1 MLSRFKIRTRIIAGF
16 LVVLAITLGSLLPMM
31 MFELNR
37 LEHQS
42 TQSRLNAAY
51 TSVVSALEAKGRQA
65 EALSASVANIPDVQQ
80 AMAAGDRERLA
91 EMMVPVF
98 AVMKGEYD
106 VRQFQFHTPP
116 ATSFLR
122 VHKPEKFGDDLS
134 SFRETVVVTNTE
146 KRPVFGLERG
156 VAGLGI
162 RGMVPVYEA
171 GQHLGSVE
179 FGLSFGQPFFDEFVE
194 ANPEL
199 DIALHIAR
207 DSGFETFASTLG
219 ASLLSDEEM
228 RAAMSGASERRDAEI
243 GDKPV
248 AVYGRAVY
256 DFSGNPIGVLE
267 LALDV
272 SEDVALMNDARTEVI
287 GVGIIALVIA
297 ILIAGLITR
306 SIVRPVCLASARMR
320 DIAEGEGDLTQRL
333 EVHGNDEVAQLGIN
347 FNKFV
352 DRVHELVGQVAGA
365 TAQLAAAAEELSA
378 TSDETS
384 HNVTR
389 QQQETDQVA
398 TAMNE
403 MTATAQEVA
412 RNAAQA
418 ADAASEADDETRTG
432 QRVVSQTITAIR
444 ELVGEVENATDVIHR
459 LETDSEEIGKVLDVI
474 RGIAEQT
481 NLLALNA
488 AIEAA
493 RAGEQG
499 RGFAVV
505 ADEVRT
511 LAQRTQEST
520 QEIQDMIERLQTGA
534 ANAVQVMG
542 EGQKRAHSTAERAGE
557 ADGSLKAITAAVG
570 RINEMNAQIASAAEE
585 QTAVAEEINRNIV
598 NISQA
603 VNDTTQGAQHT
614 AQASD
619 ELARLAADLQN
630 RVGQF
635 RI

>member
-1 MLSRFKIRTRIIAGF
+1 MGLLKKLSVKVRIAGLTIILLGCMVFLAGFF
-16 LVVLAITLGSLLPMM
+16 LVDLDHIDSNFEEYTQAAVPAELLTLKI
-31 MFELNR
+31 NR
-37 LEHQS
+37 DMNYV
-42 TQSRLNAAY
+42 SRLTRSIMLGDDYDKNMGRLDSRIADIY
-51 TSVVSALEAKGRQA
+51 GYFSELREVVGGVSDPELASQLIELIEASEKDTRAFLEDGRQRM
-65 EALSASVANIPDVQQ
+65 Q
-80 AMAAGDRERLA
+80 
-91 EMMVPVF
+91 
-98 AVMKGEYD
+98 
-106 VRQFQFHTPP
+106 T
-116 ATSFLR
+116 
-122 VHKPEKFGDDLS
+122 
-134 SFRETVVVTNTE
+134 
-146 KRPVFGLERG
+146 
-156 VAGLGI
+156 
-162 RGMVPVYEA
+162 
-171 GQHLGSVE
+171 LGSVE
-179 FGLSFGQPFFDEFVE
+179 RTPETLQEAWLAYGKAASPLANSARASFKQLTGLIDEELELIFDSTRRSI
-194 ANPEL
+194 EL
-199 DIALHIAR
+199 ARSATTIAIVVALV
-207 DSGFETFASTLG
+207 LG
-219 ASLLSDEEM
+219 A
-228 RAAMSGASERRDAEI
+228 
-243 GDKPV
+243 
-248 AVYGRAVY
+248 
-256 DFSGNPIGVLE
+256 VL
-267 LALDV
+267 AY
-272 SEDVALMNDARTEVI
+272 
-287 GVGIIALVIA
+287 
-297 ILIAGLITR
+297 LIAASITGPLGR
-306 SIVRPVCLASARMR
+306 LARVVQEIQHDSDMTRR
-320 DIAEGEGDLTQRL
+320 TDIP
-333 EVHGNDEVAQLGIN
+333 GNDEIAVVGRALDQMLDGFQGTLQQL
-347 FNKFV
+347 
-352 DRVHELVGQVAGA
+352 AGA
-365 TAQLAAAAEELSA
+365 SSQLAAAAEELSA

-412 RNAAQA
+412 RNASQA

-432 QRVVSQTITAIR
+432 QRVVSQTIAAIR

-459 LETDSEEIGKVLDVI
+459 LETDSAEIGKVLDVI

-635 RI
+635 KI

>member
-1 MLSRFKIRTRIIAGF
+1 MLSRFKIRTRIIVGF
-16 LVVLAITLGSLLPMM
+16 LVVLAITLGSLLPIMM
-31 MFELNR
+31 IELNR
-37 LEHQS
+37 LEHQA
-42 TQSRLNAAY
+42 TQSRLNSAY
-51 TSVVSALEAKGRQA
+51 TSVVSALEAEGRQA
-65 EALSASVANIPDVQQ
+65 QALSAAVANIPDVQQ
-80 AMAAGDRERLA
+80 AMAAGDRDRLA

-98 AVMKGEYD
+98 AVMKGEYH

-134 SFRETVVVTNTE
+134 SFRETVVVTNRE
-146 KRPVFGLERG
+146 RRPVFGLERG

-162 RGMVPVYEA
+162 RGMVPVFNQ

-179 FGLSFGQPFFDEFVE
+179 FGMSFGQPFFDEFVE
-194 ANPEL
+194 ANPDL
-199 DIALHIAR
+199 DIALHVAR
-207 DSGFETFASTLG
+207 DNGFETFASTLG
-219 ASLLSDEEM
+219 STLLSADEM
-228 RAAMSGASERRDAEI
+228 RTAMSGRSERRDAMVGET
-243 GDKPV
+243 PV

-267 LALDV
+267 IALDI
-272 SEDVALMNDARTEVI
+272 SDDVALMNDARMEVI
-287 GVGIIALVIA
+287 GVGIVALVIA
-297 ILIAGLITR
+297 LVIAGLITR
-306 SIVRPVCLASARMR
+306 SIVRPVCLASTRMR

-333 EVHGNDEVAQLGIN
+333 DVSGNDEVAQLGVN

-384 HNVTR
+384 QNVTR

-432 QRVVSQTITAIR
+432 QNVVSQTINAIR

-520 QEIQDMIERLQTGA
+520 QEIQEMIERLQTNAG
-534 ANAVQVMG
+534 NAVSVMG
-542 EGQKRAHSTAERAGE
+542 EGQKRAHNTAERAGE
-557 ADGSLKAITAAVG
+557 ADGSLKAITGAVG

-635 RI
+635 KI

>member
-1 MLSRFKIRTRIIAGF
+1 MLSQFKIRTRVIVGF
-16 LVVLAITLGSLLPMM
+16 ILVLAVTIGGLLPIVMY
-31 MFELNR
+31 ELSR
-37 LEHQS
+37 LEQQS
-42 TQSRLNAAY
+42 AERQLTSTYQSI
-51 TSVVSALEAKGRQA
+51 VSAIESEGRRAQ
-65 EALSASVANIPDVQQ
+65 ALSAAVANIPDVQR
-80 AMAAGDRERLA
+80 AMAEGDRDRLA
-91 EMMVPVF
+91 ELMVPVF
-98 AVMKGEYD
+98 AAMKDEYA

-134 SFRETVVVTNTE
+134 SFRETVVVTNTRRE
-146 KRPVFGLERG
+146 PVYGLERG
-156 VAGLGI
+156 VAGLGV
-162 RGMVPVYEA
+162 RGMVPIFEQ
-171 GQHLGSVE
+171 GQHYGSVE
-179 FGLSFGQPFFDEFVE
+179 FGLSFGPPFFENFKA
-194 ANPEL
+194 ANPGI
-199 DIALHIAR
+199 DVALHVAR
-207 DSGFETFASTLG
+207 DGKFETFASTLG
-219 ASLLSDEEM
+219 VVLLSDAELDTALNGRVVM
-228 RAAMSGASERRDAEI
+228 RDTELNET
-243 GDKPV
+243 PV
-248 AVYGRAVY
+248 ALYGRVVK

-267 LALDV
+267 IALDRSADVAVMSQARMEVAGASVLAL
-272 SEDVALMNDARTEVI
+272 
-287 GVGIIALVIA
+287 IIALVV
-297 ILIAGLITR
+297 AGIITR

-333 EVHGNDEVAQLGIN
+333 EVHGNDELAALSVN

-352 DRVHELVGQVAGA
+352 DRVHQLVSQVAGA

-378 TSDETS
+378 TSDET
-384 HNVTR
+384 NTNITR
-389 QQQETDQVA
+389 QQMETDQVA

-412 RNAAQA
+412 RNAADA
-418 ADAASEADDETRTG
+418 ADAASSADDETRNG
-432 QRVVSQTITAIR
+432 QRVVSQTINAIKT
-444 ELVGEVENATDVIHR
+444 LVGEVEKATGVIHK

-511 LAQRTQEST
+511 LAQRTQQST
-520 QEIQDMIERLQTGA
+520 QEIQDMIERLQGGA
-534 ANAVQVMG
+534 QNAVSVMS
-542 EGQKRAHSTAERAGE
+542 ESQKRAHGTAEQATQAG
-557 ADGSLKAITAAVG
+557 DSLQAITAAVG
-570 RINEMNAQIASAAEE
+570 RINDMNAQIASAAEE

-603 VNDTTQGAQHT
+603 VNDTSQGAHHT

-619 ELARLAADLQN
+619 ELARLAADLQT